1 MNNFN
6 VLFWMSCIYPSQII
20 PVVPEIHKMYEID
33 LKSISPAKY
42 DFFIKNYFLSNE
54 NIPII
59 TEVRSPRSNIQG
71 FVCIHFNRV
80 TDTYIKSL
88 YCFSKDFTNI
98 DQIFDQFT
106 FTTNLK
112 QKNILNVQIPSMLFN
127 NALESQYSIE
137 VKKISK
143 DYSELGSKVQN
154 TFTECAFSNK
164 IETILLSRQLL
175 EELTNRSGSRIRHSL
190 ENEDYILAFFDR
202 DYDKIISFINEFIL
216 LLQGDGEVLK
226 RELPMFLINFIK
238 NNLNTFWKDELM
250 LSNKDFDTFKDIHLL
265 NCFFLDLANLFDLTE
280 DQNHKFELFDHDQC
294 IGSLFGHSLV
304 TVLMHFQED
313 IDEKNLKCSVYD
325 NKNNVLEYKLMID
338 STKKIIFFMFD
349 LRYLKESNI
358 RQIDCIVQTPQN
370 RYQSCDIN
378 LIEYLE

>member
-6 VLFWMSCIYPSQII
+6 VLFWMSCIYPLQRITL
-20 PVVPEIHKMYEID
+20 VPEIHKMYEID

-98 DQIFDQFT
+98 DQIFDQLYFT
-106 FTTNLK
+106 K
-112 QKNILNVQIPSMLFN
+112 AIGQHNILSIQIPSMLFN
-127 NALESQYSIE
+127 NALESQYSII
-137 VKKISK
+137 VKKIFK
-143 DYSELGSKVQN
+143 NIREIDLIMQNDYVEFLLFYK
-154 TFTECAFSNK
+154 FDM
-164 IETILLSRQLL
+164 ILSSRQLL
-175 EELTNRSGSRIRHSL
+175 EELTNRSGSGIRHSL

-304 TVLMHFQED
+304 TVLMHF
-313 IDEKNLKCSVYD
+313 
-325 NKNNVLEYKLMID
+325 
-338 STKKIIFFMFD
+338 
-349 LRYLKESNI
+349 
-358 RQIDCIVQTPQN
+358 
-370 RYQSCDIN
+370 
-378 LIEYLE
+378 